1 MVLTNSI
8 HFLSKRERQ
17 IFNLILEGF
26 TTTEIAVLLQ
36 IKTNTVSSI
45 KKNIYIKLNINST
58 VDLVK
63 LAIKEGI
70 CSL

>member
-1 MVLTNSI
+1 MDLTNTI

-17 IFNLILEGF
+17 IFNLILEGL

-36 IKTNTVSSI
+36 IKSNTVSSI
-45 KKNIYIKLNINST
+45 KKNIYVKLNINSK